1 MALEGKSKRAVRP
14 DWIIRQE
21 FHLDGNLKVLLLEL
35 PQIHLSLHLLLNW
48 NTLSPQPVSLH
59 EATLSTGDVA
69 HCTVES
75 PGCQEGRERRMAVSS
90 PAVEHRLRLSRR
102 VGRIWSLCS
111 PPPCQMNPPPPW
123 TWSTPP
129 SSSIPPSSICNTLPI
144 SDPFGPA
151 WQFVR
156 NFWAARKTVVGQSP
170 SGKKSGLSSGLP
182 YTI

>member
-35 PQIHLSLHLLLNW
+35 PQIHLSLHLDW

-75 PGCQEGRERRMAVSS
+75 PGCQEKRERRMAVSR

-111 PPPCQMNPPPPW
+111 PQALPAQHLHQA
-123 TWSTPP
+123 
-129 SSSIPPSSICNTLPI
+129 SIPPSHICNTPPI

-156 NFWAARKTVVGQSP
+156 NFWAASKTVVGQSP